1 VANKKPSYLGLLNAL
16 ALGES
21 RAGAYLGAWADVTAD
36 PALER
41 ALRTVVARELE
52 HGAAFAKRIDELGY
66 SVLDRPDP
74 EHARRLR
81 YARSTRSDID
91 KLEHF
96 GFDRDP
102 ALPDIFERFFADH
115 TIDAQTGALLGR
127 YVAEERDTARL
138 LHGLWRKL
146 KRKAATAA

>member
-1 VANKKPSYLGLLNAL
+1 VASKKPSYLGLLNAV
-16 ALGES
+16 AQGEA
-21 RAGAYLGAWADVTAD
+21 RAGEYLAAWAEVTTD

-74 EHARRLR
+74 EHAKRLR
-81 YARSTRSDID
+81 FARSATSDVE
-91 KLEHF
+91 KLERF

-115 TIDAQTGALLGR
+115 TIDVQTGALLGR

-138 LHGLWRKL
+138 LHAMWRKL
-146 KRKAATAA
+146 KRKAAAAA